1 MIMVLIRG
9 GIETLQLGTYYY
21 IYILATYLIVLKEK
35 LVFLDHLPHSL
46 KSRNRWVFHNSEV
59 RSPGICFLSYVS
71 SSLQQVSSYFHDM
84 FFPRFPS
91 QHFILPL
98 CLLPPGAFLAIT
110 FSCAS
115 KISVPL
121 KLQLYQQSYLLI
133 TTNVAQIFSQLKLE
147 L

>member
-84 FFPRFPS
+84 FFS
-91 QHFILPL
+91 QIPISALHSAIMSTPTWCFSCHHFLL
-98 CLLPPGAFLAIT
+98 CLQNFCSIKTAVIPTILSTNNYKCRSNFFLAQT
-110 FSCAS
+110 
-115 KISVPL
+115 
-121 KLQLYQQSYLLI
+121 
-133 TTNVAQIFSQLKLE
+133 
-147 L
+147 